1 MLKTR
6 VITVLVLLGAFL
18 AALFWLSSPAW
29 AVFVGVLVVPAA
41 WEWGKLI
48 RLPRL
53 ARGLYVLLVAAVC
66 AALFGLEQAESPTGA
81 VVLQPGGLQ
90 IGGLHAAVYLGASLF
105 WMVVV
110 PLWLWR
116 SWLPQTRWLAALT
129 GLLVLVPT
137 WLALVELRKL
147 GPLLLLLLMSV
158 AWISDSAAY
167 FAGRRFG
174 RHKLAPAISPGKTWE
189 GVAGAALAVSL
200 YAAIWSFTWQA
211 YFPRVLKPMHF
222 GAFGMLLFLWL
233 LTAIGVYGDLFESAL
248 KRRVGVKDSGALLPG
263 HGGVLDRIDVLTSV
277 LPVAAL
283 VYLL

>member
-6 VITVLVLLGAFL
+6 GVTALVLLVAFL
-18 AALFWLSSPAW
+18 AALFWLPPTAW
-29 AVFVGVLVVPAA
+29 AAFAGLLVVPAA
-41 WEWGKLI
+41 WEWAKLI
-48 RLPRL
+48 KLQPS
-53 ARGLYVLLVAAVC
+53 ACGLYVLAVAAIC
-66 AALFGLEQAESPTGA
+66 AALFGFAPSGR
-81 VVLQPGGLQ
+81 LQS
-90 IGGLHAAVYLGASLF
+90 AVYLGASLF
-105 WMVVV
+105 WAVVV

-116 SWLPQTRWLAALT
+116 SWLPRARWLGALT

-137 WLALVELRKL
+137 WLALVELHKL

-174 RHKLAPAISPGKTWE
+174 RHKLAPSVSPGKTWE
-189 GVAGAALAVSL
+189 GVGGAVLAVSL
-200 YAAIWSFTWQA
+200 YAALWGFAWQA
-211 YFPRVLKPMHF
+211 YFPQAFKSMRF

-233 LTAIGVYGDLFESAL
+233 LTAIGIYGDLFESAL
-248 KRRVGVKDSGALLPG
+248 KRQAGVKDSGTLLPG
-263 HGGVLDRIDVLTSV
+263 HGGMMDRIDALTSV

>member
-6 VITVLVLLGAFL
+6 VITALVLLAAFL
-18 AALFWLSSPAW
+18 AALFWLPPSAW
-29 AVFVGVLVVPAA
+29 AAFAGLLVVPAA
-41 WEWGKLI
+41 WEWAKLI
-48 RLPRL
+48 RLQPS
-53 ARGLYVLLVAAVC
+53 ACGVYVLAVIAIC
-66 AALFGLEQAESPTGA
+66 AALFESEPSVWLESA
-81 VVLQPGGLQ
+81 
-90 IGGLHAAVYLGASLF
+90 IYIGASLF
-105 WMVVV
+105 WMIAV

-116 SWLPQTRWLAALT
+116 SWLPRARWLAALT

-137 WLALVELRKL
+137 WLALVQLHKL
-147 GPLLLLLLMSV
+147 EPLLLLMLMSV

-189 GVAGAALAVSL
+189 GVGGAVLAVGL
-200 YAAIWSFTWQA
+200 YAAFWAYAWQA
-211 YFPRVLKPMHF
+211 YFPQVLKSLRF

-233 LTAIGVYGDLFESAL
+233 LTAVGIYGDLFESAL
-248 KRRVGVKDSGALLPG
+248 KRQAGVKDSGVLLPG
-263 HGGVLDRIDVLTSV
+263 HGGVLDRIDALTSV